1 MLDGKC
7 INTYEYSDDGKV
19 IKEMFEDGRSV
30 SYKYQAGNIIS
41 ADIYSK
47 DYKLVNSDNYTYENE
62 TEQLSTF
69 NGKKISY
76 DEIGNPVRYYNG
88 MKFKWELGNQL
99 VQVKNKNKNI
109 KYSYNSEGI
118 RISKSVNGVKTE
130 YYVNSNKIIG
140 EKRLGEQIIYMY
152 NSVDCLVGL

>member
-30 SYKYQAGNIIS
+30 SYKYQAVNIIS

-47 DYKLVNSDNYTYENE
+47 DYKLVNRDNYTYENE

-99 VQVKNKNKNI
+99 V
-109 KYSYNSEGI
+109 
-118 RISKSVNGVKTE
+118 
-130 YYVNSNKIIG
+130 
-140 EKRLGEQIIYMY
+140 
-152 NSVDCLVGL
+152 

>member
-47 DYKLVNSDNYTYENE
+47 DYKLVNRDNYTYENE

-88 MKFKWELGNQL
+88 MKLKWELGNQL
-99 VQVKNKNKNI
+99 V
-109 KYSYNSEGI
+109 
-118 RISKSVNGVKTE
+118 
-130 YYVNSNKIIG
+130 
-140 EKRLGEQIIYMY
+140 
-152 NSVDCLVGL
+152 